1 MSGRGATSPEHR
13 AKIAAALRGRPR
25 SAEAIANLRAAI
37 PARSAALTDEARER
51 MRQGARR
58 KVWTDDARVKCAT
71 AAKGHAVSAE
81 TRAKISATAKG
92 RVISDATRAKL
103 SASAKNR
110 VVSEATR
117 EKLSAASKGRPVSDA
132 TRAKLSA
139 SNAARVQTEA
149 FRAKMREVALARP
162 AHSNLRQNAAP
173 RVAPVA
179 TPRKTPWLADRVT
192 MLTALWADG
201 TVTAQIARD
210 INAAFGTCFGK
221 NAIIGKVDRL
231 GLPKRPN
238 PSLPGGNAGRVRS
251 GVPVV
256 FSVEQP
262 ASARVAKPVP
272 KPRIVPPPRRP
283 ADQSCCWPTEVNGR
297 QRMVCEGLAERGKP
311 YCAEHLAE
319 AYTTPQLRPS
329 QQEKL
334 AAQHG

>member
-1 MSGRGATSPEHR
+1 MSGSEATSPEHR
-13 AKIAAALRGRPR
+13 AKISAALTGTTKSAECKAKISAALTGKPR
-25 SAEAIANLRAAI
+25 SPEAIANLRAAI

-58 KVWTDDARVKCAT
+58 KVWTDEARAKCAT
-71 AAKGHAVSAE
+71 AAAGHAVSAE
-81 TRAKISATAKG
+81 TRARISATAKG
-92 RVISDATRAKL
+92 
-103 SASAKNR
+103 R

-132 TRAKLSA
+132 TRAKLAA

-149 FRAKMREVALARP
+149 FRAKMRRVALARP

-179 TPRKTPWLADRVT
+179 TPRETLWLADRVT

-210 INAAFGTCFGK
+210 INAAFGTCFDK
-221 NAIIGKVDRL
+221 NAIIGKAGRL

-262 ASARVAKPVP
+262 APARVARPVP
-272 KPRIVPPPRRP
+272 TPRIVPPPRRP